1 MLLRDH
7 PDLKAWLTESPPPSA
22 TPLDGEPPNLIVRS
36 ILYSFP
42 RTIEFTLGSE
52 AGTRYISVD
61 LQISPM
67 SGLQLRSITSGKM
80 MANGTVKKLITGR
93 EPSPS

>member
-7 PDLKAWLTESPPPSA
+7 ADLKAWLTESPPPSA

-42 RTIEFTLGSE
+42 QTIEFTLGSE
-52 AGTRYISVD
+52 AGTRYISVEFQD
-61 LQISPM
+61 PLFAKALYDAREQCVGKTIQEFGYVDIS
-67 SGLQLRSITSGKM
+67 
-80 MANGTVKKLITGR
+80 
-93 EPSPS
+93 